1 MGGCWERL
9 MTPFPG
15 TPASLPYRPE
25 TEDLGWR
32 LIKVSPGGVPGAME
46 SHRGSDLPKVTQHK
60 GEAGPANL
68 PRSWYYGLE

>member
-1 MGGCWERL
+1 